1 MRRKLSRDI
10 AKAFAAKKQELAS
23 SSSPE
28 QEKPKSLKQQKREIG
43 RNIRYSEEF
52 SDMQEKKT
60 TRWSYKP
67 NMLVR
72 SKKIRGHA
80 PLGEDRVFLVVDVR
94 GDYLDV
100 LVEQSIQNYHSKYFF
115 PIN

>member
-1 MRRKLSRDI
+1 MQRKLKREI
-10 AKAFAAKKQELAS
+10 AKAFAAKKEELSKS
-23 SSSPE
+23 SSE
-28 QEKPKSLKQQKREIG
+28 HQKPKSLRQQIKEVG
-43 RNIRYSEEF
+43 RNVRYSDEY
-52 SDMQEKKT
+52 SDMQERKT
-60 TRWSYKP
+60 TSWSYQP

-80 PLGEDRVFLVVDVR
+80 PLGEDRVFLVVGVR

-100 LVEQSIQNYHSKYFF
+100 LVDQSIQNYHSKYFF

>member
-1 MRRKLSRDI
+1 MRRKMKREI
-10 AKAFAAKKQELAS
+10 AKAFAAKKEELANNS
-23 SSSPE
+23 S
-28 QEKPKSLKQQKREIG
+28 EKQKQKSLRQQIKDVG
-43 RNIRYSEEF
+43 RNVRYSEEY
-52 SDMQEKKT
+52 SNMQERKT
-60 TRWSYKP
+60 TSWSYKP

-80 PLGEDRVFLVVDVR
+80 PLGENRVFLVVGVQ

-100 LVEQSIQNYHSKYFF
+100 LVEQSIQHYHSKYFF

>member
-1 MRRKLSRDI
+1 MQRKMKREI
-10 AKAFAAKKQELAS
+10 AKAFAAKKEELANS
-23 SSSPE
+23 SSSK
-28 QEKPKSLKQQKREIG
+28 QKQKSLRQQIKDVG
-43 RNIRYSEEF
+43 RNVRYSEEY
-52 SDMQEKKT
+52 SDMQERKT
-60 TRWSYKP
+60 TSWSYKP

-80 PLGEDRVFLVVDVR
+80 PLGENRVFLGVGVY

-100 LVEQSIQNYHSKYFF
+100 LVEQSIQHYHSKYFF

>member
-1 MRRKLSRDI
+1 MRRKIKRDI
-10 AKAFAAKKQELAS
+10 AKAFAAKKAELS
-23 SSSPE
+23 SVNLPE
-28 QEKPKSLKQQKREIG
+28 QEKPKSLRQQKREIG
-43 RNIRYSEEF
+43 RNIRHSEEF

-60 TRWSYKP
+60 TSWSYKP

-72 SKKIRGHA
+72 SKKLRGHA
-80 PLGEDRVFLVVDVR
+80 PLGENRVFLVVGVS

-100 LVEQSIQNYHSKYFF
+100 LVEQSIQHYHSKYFF